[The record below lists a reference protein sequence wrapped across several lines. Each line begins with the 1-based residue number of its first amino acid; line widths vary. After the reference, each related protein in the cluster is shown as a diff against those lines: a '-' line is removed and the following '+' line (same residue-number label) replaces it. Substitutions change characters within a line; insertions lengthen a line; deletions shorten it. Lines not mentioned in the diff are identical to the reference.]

1 MVAHPLGMMMT
12 DSRDAAKLQKPKFSP
27 LAMVSGWFAAGL
39 GVVLPFAITI
49 AICWAIVSF
58 IDKTV
63 LPAILPLAPPHAQG
77 LIKALPGAGVVVALV
92 GLTVIGALTANF
104 IGRFVVKTTERVMTT
119 VPLVKGVYSSAKQI
133 VETMTNP
140 DGQSF
145 KEAVLVEFPA
155 KGQWSIAFVT
165 NDNPPEINRAAGETL
180 VALYVP
186 SSPIPT
192 SGFLI
197 YVPRASVKPLDKGPE
212 EALKLVMSAGVVKEV
227 VVEAAATK
235 GA

>member
-1 MVAHPLGMMMT
+1 MMT
-12 DSRDAAKLQKPKFSP
+12 DSTETANPLKPRFSP
-27 LAMVSGWFAAGL
+27 LALVSGWFAAGL

-63 LPAILPLAPPHAQG
+63 LPAILPLAPLHAQG
-77 LIKALPGAGVVVALV
+77 LIKALPGAGVVAALI
-92 GLTVIGALTANF
+92 GLTVIGALAANF
-104 IGRFVVKTTERVMTT
+104 IGRFVVRLTERIMTS
-119 VPLVKGVYSSAKQI
+119 VPLVNGVYSSAKQI

-145 KEAVLVEFPA
+145 KEAVLVEFPN

-165 NDNPPEINRAAGETL
+165 NDNPPEINRAAGDTL

-197 YVPRASVKPLDKGPE
+197 YVPRSSLKPLDKGPE
-212 EALKLVMSAGVVKEV
+212 EALKLVMSAGVVKELPAGDDKEKAGV
-227 VVEAAATK
+227 AAGLK
-235 GA
+235 SP